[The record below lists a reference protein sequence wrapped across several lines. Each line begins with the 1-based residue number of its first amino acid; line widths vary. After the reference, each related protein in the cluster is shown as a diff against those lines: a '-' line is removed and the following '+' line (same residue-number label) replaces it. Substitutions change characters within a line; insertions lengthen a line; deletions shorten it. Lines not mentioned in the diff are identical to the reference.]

1 MRAEVV
7 TRMVSGQREEAC
19 GHNERTK
26 NLIEVGISI
35 WKDAQTDSKRELTNE
50 IPVINKVLGKRQLC
64 LKPGREVTASE
75 DRKEARSP

>member
-1 MRAEVV
+1 MATMRE
-7 TRMVSGQREEAC
+7 Q
-19 GHNERTK
+19 K

-50 IPVINKVLGKRQLC
+50 IPVINKVLGKRQLY

-75 DRKEARSP
+75 DRKEAQSP